1 MAYTAKHKYA
11 RITPRKAR
19 LVMDQVRGRDVDDA
33 LSMLQFS
40 KKRAGA
46 FISKVI
52 KSAVSNYQEDPEN
65 AGTKNALFIAEARA
79 DEGPVLKRFQP
90 KDRGKA
96 HPIMK
101 RTSHLVIS
109 VEERE

>member
-19 LVMDQVRGRDVDDA
+19 LVMDLVRGRDVDEA

-40 KKRAGA
+40 KKRAGS

-52 KSAVSNYQEDPEN
+52 KSAVANYNEDPEN
-65 AGTKNALFIAEARA
+65 AGTRNALYIAEARA

-96 HPIMK
+96 HSILK